1 MTEQHGNHIGSS
13 FDDFLEEEGIKA
25 EVEAVA
31 LKRVIAWQLSQAMKK
46 NRMSKSAM
54 ARAMNTSRSQLDR
67 LLDPENDA
75 LTLHTLTSAV
85 QILGMKVEIN
95 LSSPEI

>member
-1 MTEQHGNHIGSS
+1 M
-13 FDDFLEEEGIKA
+13 
-25 EVEAVA
+25 A

-54 ARAMNTSRSQLDR
+54 ARAMKTSRSQLDR

-95 LSSPEI
+95 LSTPKI